1 MERIVFLDRDGTL
14 NEEVHY
20 LHRREDLKL
29 IPGVPQA
36 LRLLKQAGYRLVVV
50 TNQAGVARGYYKE
63 SDVEALHRYMNRV
76 LEREEMC
83 IRDRSQFD
91 QFVGGLP
98 APYPGAAV
106 D

>member
-76 LEREEMC
+76 LERE
-83 IRDRSQFD
+83 
-91 QFVGGLP
+91 
-98 APYPGAAV
+98 GAAV
-106 D
+106 DAYYYCPHHP

>member
-36 LRLLKQAGYRLVVV
+36 LRLLKQAGYRL
-50 TNQAGVARGYYKE
+50 
-63 SDVEALHRYMNRV
+63 
-76 LEREEMC
+76 
-83 IRDRSQFD
+83 
-91 QFVGGLP
+91 GG
-98 APYPGAAV
+98 
-106 D
+106 